1 MESNQKKDIY
11 MCVVFDRL
19 AGELVT
25 LVGRNVASYA
35 LIIASLV
42 NKLKINNAFCV
53 DIRHCSQAGSSVD

>member
-1 MESNQKKDIY
+1 

-35 LIIASLV
+35 LVIASLV

-53 DIRHCSQAGSSVD
+53 DIRHCSEAGS